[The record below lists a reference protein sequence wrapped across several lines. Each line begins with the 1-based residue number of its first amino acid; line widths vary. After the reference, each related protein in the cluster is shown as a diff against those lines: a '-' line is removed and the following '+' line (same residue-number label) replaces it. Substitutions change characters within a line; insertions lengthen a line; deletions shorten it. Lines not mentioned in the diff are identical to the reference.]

1 MIHKNDFGYIVSL
14 FTGRERKRISRYFSR
29 FERVACRG
37 GYDPDQ
43 LRRLY
48 EQRFIRGM
56 SVIKYCELIHFGEIN
71 PGDFAKY
78 AISGVSS
85 GAG

>member
-1 MIHKNDFGYIVSL
+1 MIHKNDFGYMVSL
-14 FTGRERKRISRYFSR
+14 FTGRERKRIARYFSR
-29 FERVACRG
+29 FERVACHG

-48 EQRFIRGM
+48 EQRFIGDM
-56 SVIKYCELIHFGEIN
+56 SVIKYCELIHSGEIARV
-71 PGDFAKY
+71 DFPKY

-85 GAG
+85 SAG